1 MLKRFLSLMI
11 VGIISLG
18 LIGCGTSSEVDRGSH
33 IEDSIEGIPE
43 DVTYTKYRGDISEGE
58 IVKAE
63 VMVDADNLS
72 VLNVSING
80 VLDNNS
86 GRVGFIDTTGTTD
99 LKVGDCVIIIITN
112 NQGNEKQNLEYTLI
126 TGPMSKE
133 EIHKVNLEEES
144 MKYFKEQEEKKD
156 SKDALEQNN
165 ISEEDKITVGKRMN
179 DNRDRGS
186 KDEGLWITLN
196 DQSIWFVPELNQAF
210 FKANYENFLREITV
224 DSKSEL
230 GTIRGTFDAEV
241 VLSGENKVVIAIKPS
256 DKYEYYCLKVDKK
269 YSIGDK
275 FDVSID
281 NEGKFFIGQ

>member
-1 MLKRFLSLMI
+1 MLKKVLSLMI
-11 VGIISLG
+11 VGIISIG
-18 LIGCGTSSEVDRGSH
+18 LIGCGNRGKVAGGSH
-33 IEDSIEGIPE
+33 IEDSMEEIPE
-43 DVTYTKYRGDISEGE
+43 DVTYAKYRDDISEGE
-58 IVKAE
+58 VVKAE
-63 VMVDADNLS
+63 VMVDDDNLS
-72 VLNVSING
+72 VLNVSIEG
-80 VLDNNS
+80 VLSNDS

-99 LKVGDCVIIIITN
+99 LKVGDYVIIIIAN
-112 NQGNEKQNLEYTLI
+112 NKGNEEQELEYTLI

-133 EIHKVNLEEES
+133 EINKINLEEES
-144 MKYFKEQEEKKD
+144 MKYFKEQEEKKE
-156 SKDALEQNN
+156 SKDVLEQDKV
-165 ISEEDKITVGKRMN
+165 SEEDKMTVGKRMN

-186 KDEGLWITLN
+186 KDDGLWITLN

-241 VLSGENKVVIAIKPS
+241 VLSGENKVVIAIKSS

-275 FDVSID
+275 FEVSMD
-281 NEGKFFIGQ
+281 NEGKFFIEQ